1 MIKTLVFGMALLSTM
16 QFTHAEVDWTPK
28 LTVLQDSCSD
38 IFQVLD
44 ELPQKYQASIIKKG
58 DISAMD
64 TDGNQIITT
73 TYNLKEATAFNLPL
87 AQIKEEVIE
96 DYFHWKSYSIVFKDN
111 AFLKLRPSFYYTAQ
125 SNMAPAYRI
134 TADMPQSGKYR
145 DVDAGIDVKYKN
157 TILGYE
163 VEDNGEGMSC
173 TNSLHFDKASKSLS
187 CTISC
192 G

>member
-38 IFQVLD
+38 IFQVMD

-96 DYFHWKSYSIVFKDN
+96 DYFHWKSFSMVFKDN